1 MPFLPCFPPC
11 LCLTHTHTRVCVR
24 LTLCFRSCCFLVTCC
39 ACVFMPWGPWRA
51 SPFSFLFCLAPF
63 VCRSVCLW
71 AGFEAPVCL
80 RAYLCACSL
89 SHIGVCFGD
98 FSLRTLLLHGGGVC
112 EGVSS
117 LCALPLLCLF
127 SLSFSV
133 PFSRLLSAL
142 VLLTTHYTCV
152 LRAGVPR
159 VGPLFLFLCSSSSLS
174 SLSFLLRVMFSCMF
188 MRGFWASCVRVRGVV
203 SRIGIEVKLFP

>member
-1 MPFLPCFPPC
+1 M
-11 LCLTHTHTRVCVR
+11 RV
-24 LTLCFRSCCFLVTCC
+24 F
-39 ACVFMPWGPWRA
+39 
-51 SPFSFLFCLAPF
+51 
-63 VCRSVCLW
+63 
-71 AGFEAPVCL
+71 
-80 RAYLCACSL
+80 SL
-89 SHIGVCFGD
+89 SHRGGGVCFGA

-188 MRGFWASCVRVRGVV
+188 MRGFWASVCVCGGLSHV
-203 SRIGIEVKLFP
+203 SGSKLSSFPRLSG